1 MASSAPVPA
10 IAADVGLPED
20 LLREA
25 DRRMRGRYG
34 VGRLWNRRDPLAET
48 VFIVLS
54 AQTEEYNYR
63 RTYRR
68 LRRRFP
74 TWERVLA
81 AAPEQLAETIVH
93 GGLAKK
99 KARQIQSLLA
109 ELMRRR
115 GELSLEFLRA
125 METETAIAWL
135 MGLPGVGP
143 KTAACVALYSL
154 DRPTFPVD
162 THVWRIFAR
171 LAGRS
176 RTAKQPTFGDQR
188 HLEAAVP
195 VDLRY
200 SLHVNLIRLGR
211 DLCHAKA
218 PMCSACPIRDL
229 CAIGMAGAAGRSTQV
244 TDASSSITRLP
255 PSAAAVSMRPRRAAS
270 HAASEP
276 GRWLTATRAE
286 PRREAAIAHS
296 T

>member
-1 MASSAPVPA
+1 MASSALVA
-10 IAADVGLPED
+10 ASAADVGLGED

-25 DRRMRGRYG
+25 DRRMRRRYG

-63 RTYRR
+63 RTYRS
-68 LRRRFP
+68 LRRRFR

-99 KARQIQSLLA
+99 KAWQIHSLLA

-115 GELSLEFLRA
+115 GELSLGFLHA

-135 MGLPGVGP
+135 MGLPGVGF

-176 RTAKQPTFGDQR
+176 EIAKQPTVGDQR

-195 VDLRY
+195 IDLRY

-211 DLCHAKA
+211 DSCHAKA
-218 PMCSACPIRDL
+218 PMCSGCPLLDM
-229 CAIGMAGAAGRSTQV
+229 CAAGMAGGAGMSTQV
-244 TDASSSITRLP
+244 TDASSSMARLP
-255 PSAAAVSMRPRRAAS
+255 QDTAAESIRPRKAAS

-276 GRWLTATRAE
+276 GRWQTAMRAE
-286 PRREAAIAHS
+286 PRREAASAHS